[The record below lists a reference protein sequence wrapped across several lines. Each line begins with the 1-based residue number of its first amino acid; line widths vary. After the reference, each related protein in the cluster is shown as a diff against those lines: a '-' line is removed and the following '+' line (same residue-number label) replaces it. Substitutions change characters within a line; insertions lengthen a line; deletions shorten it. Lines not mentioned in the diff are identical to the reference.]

1 MFLPSRARGQEKS
14 CLVRALSCAI
24 SLLIRSQSLAI
35 SLLVGAQPRA
45 ISLLVCAQPREIS
58 LLVRA
63 RSSALTPKLVLHPV
77 TAEGE
82 FFAYVLHILGRSGK
96 GVEHI
101 LRGVSAKCPPRHS
114 SRARRMLPARFPA
127 TWPLSRS
134 LPAQQTQPPPTHTR
148 CEPISRRRRRHG
160 DGRRGGPWASW
171 RVRHPKCCNGRQGKE
186 MQGKSMYALRG
197 VVSGGVRRGR
207 IGLPLVSLVPLPFRG
222 PKYSIQRDGI
232 DSSPPSQRQC
242 LC

>member
-1 MFLPSRARGQEKS
+1 LPRPRVVVRNLSPHPLAVARDFIARRRAAARNFFARLRAAARNFFARLRAASRNLFAR
-14 CLVRALSCAI
+14 
-24 SLLIRSQSLAI
+24 
-35 SLLVGAQPRA
+35 PRA
-45 ISLLVCAQPREIS
+45 VERTDAET
-58 LLVRA
+58 
-63 RSSALTPKLVLHPV
+63 RSTPGHSGRRILCL
-77 TAEGE
+77 
-82 FFAYVLHILGRSGK
+82 VLHILGRSGK

-114 SRARRMLPARFPA
+114 SRERRMLPARFPA
-127 TWPLSRS
+127 TWPLRRS
-134 LPAQQTQPPPTHTR
+134 LPAQQTQPPPTHIR

-207 IGLPLVSLVPLPFRG
+207 IGLPLASLVPLPFRG
-222 PKYSIQRDGI
+222 PKYSIQY
-232 DSSPPSQRQC
+232 C
-242 LC
+242 L